1 MRRNYCRLAW
11 LISAII
17 IIYSSSAR
25 GDDSPLKIF
34 GYFQTELRQ
43 DNDSGHHS
51 NSFLLQ
57 QLNLFLQKELA
68 EDWTSFVNFEIVNS
82 YSSFRDW
89 GSFNLE
95 EAWVSYRASEQFKI
109 KVGLQIPE
117 FNNLNIIKNRTPL
130 LPYIFRPIVYETSF
144 GEFVGLDFF
153 TPTRAYA
160 QIYGSIPSKGLKI
173 DYAAYLGNN
182 SNIRTSQ
189 QVRTAVRNNG
199 LQSGVDTTNGFMVGT
214 RLGIR
219 YQGVKAGFSTTRE
232 YSNAFVGVENFLNAP
247 ASRYTYI
254 PLVRLGG
261 DLSFNWKDFAFEGEY
276 INTRFT
282 REIAPGLKVEAEF
295 LYATLGYYV
304 NEYLFLYGSLSQL
317 KIDHFGVEIDSIIAP
332 NDTVYFGYNNHTY
345 VKLPTLGFSYTFNDR
360 LTFKGQVLLA
370 DINETRS
377 QPNNPAFFFRS
388 ARDIDRYAVAVSVYF

>member
-1 MRRNYCRLAW
+1 MRRSCIVSARIFLGIL
-11 LISAII
+11 LITA
-17 IIYSSSAR
+17 SSSR
-25 GDDSPLKIF
+25 SDELPLKIF

-57 QLNLFLQKELA
+57 QLNLFLQKDLA
-68 EDWTSFVNFEIVNS
+68 EGWTSFVNFEIVNS

-95 EAWVSYRASEQFKI
+95 EAWVGYRAREQFKI

-130 LPYIFRPIVYETSF
+130 LPYIFRPIVYEASF

-173 DYAAYLGNN
+173 DYAGYFGNN

-219 YQGVKAGFSTTRE
+219 YKGVKAGFSTTRE
-232 YSNAFVGVENFLNAP
+232 NYNYFAGVENFLNAP
-247 ASRYTYI
+247 ASRYAYI

-261 DLSFNWKDFAFEGEY
+261 DLSYNWKDFTFEGEY

-295 LYATLGYYV
+295 LYTTLGYYV
-304 NEYLFLYGSLSQL
+304 NDYLLLYGSLSQL
-317 KIDHFGVEIDSIIAP
+317 KSDDFGVKVDSVITP
-332 NDTVYFGYNNHTY
+332 SDTVYSGYNIHTY

-377 QPNNPAFFFRS
+377 QPTNPAFVFRS
-388 ARDIDRYAVAVSVYF
+388 ARDIDRYALAVSVFF